1 VSRAHEAE
9 SRVIVVLG
17 YSDRERD
24 RLHPV
29 CAERLAAAAE
39 VATAHDVV
47 VLSGWARAPGSI
59 PEAELMRRA
68 WRGTAAQL
76 VVDPDART
84 TAENAWNALDD
95 VVRTRARE
103 VVVVTSRWHAARAR
117 AAFRAVLRGRGV
129 RVTVVSPPGTRAGAR
144 LRELPLWPLLP
155 LQLAVARRRRRTTR

>member
-1 VSRAHEAE
+1 VSGEDETGR
-9 SRVIVVLG
+9 RMIVVLG
-17 YSDRERD
+17 YSNGGRD
-24 RLHPV
+24 RLHPI
-29 CAERLAAAAE
+29 CAERLERAAE
-39 VATAHDVV
+39 IATARDVV

-95 VVRTRARE
+95 VVRTGARE

-129 RVTVVSPPGTRAGAR
+129 RVTVASTAGTRPRAW